1 LFFPILFTFV
11 RERFLN
17 GLIRY
22 SIIMKKFLIV
32 LFLISSVGVFA
43 QKKEGTVYMVSNAHF
58 DTQWNWTV
66 QTSISEYL
74 RNTINQNIWLF
85 ENYPNYVFNFEG
97 GIKYSWMK
105 EYYPVEYAK
114 IKEYIKQGRWH
125 ISGSSWDATD
135 PNIPS
140 PESFFRNIL
149 LGQQYYKDEFG
160 VKSTDIFLPD
170 CFGFGYTLPT
180 IAAHCGLIGFSTQK
194 LKWRTNP
201 FYGDA
206 KVPFSIGIW
215 QGIDGSR
222 IAAALDGRNYTQK
235 YDEDLSMNKE
245 IIDLVAKAPNNKAFR
260 YYGVGD
266 VGGSPTILSVE
277 SVERGIKGAG
287 PVNLVYATSDQLFKE
302 YLPFDIHPEL
312 PVYNGELLMDV
323 HATGCYTSQSAMK
336 LYNRRNEQLADAAE
350 RASVIAEWMGGVEYP
365 SAKINQAW
373 KRFIWHQFH
382 DDLTGTS
389 IPKAYTFS
397 WNDELICQSQ
407 FNDILTYASA
417 TVSRNLDTR
426 VKGVPVVVFNSLS
439 HSRKDMVH
447 AVVPF
452 ATQPKGVQVY
462 SPKGAKVNAQLI
474 SYKNGKAEVVFAAES
489 APLSYSVYDVRPSG
503 SNNSSILKTGENW
516 IENSVYKVTLDKR
529 GDIASIVDKRGN
541 KELVAKGKAIRLALF
556 TENMSTSW
564 PAWEIQKKTV
574 DQLPEA
580 IGDDVKIGV
589 TEKGSARVS
598 ITAERSY
605 KGSKFVQT
613 ISLTNGGADE
623 RIDVRTDIDWMQTNA
638 LFKVEFPLSISNPYA
653 TYDLGIGNVKR
664 ANNTLTAY
672 EVYAQQ
678 WADLS
683 EKDNSY
689 GVSIINNCKYGW
701 DKPNDNTLRLTLL
714 HTPGTTDRYTYQNK
728 QDFGHHTVTYSIVG
742 HKSDFV
748 NAGTVRMAA
757 AQNNPLY
764 AFNASKHNGALGK
777 VFSMLKVSSAQIDV
791 KAFKKAENQNE
802 YVVRV
807 YETAGKGA
815 ENVEIEFASPIV
827 SASELNGIEEVMGKT
842 EFNGNKLIV
851 NTTAFKPKT
860 YSVKLA
866 DCKNPLT
873 PAVNQIVKLKFNA
886 EGYTNDAFRDIADFD
901 GKGNSYSFDLLPE
914 KIVNEGVEFRFGK
927 IGRKNIL
934 RCSGDTIIL
943 PENSKYKTLY
953 LLASSADGDINAT
966 FTVDGNPIQ
975 RLVPYYSGFFGQ
987 WGWQGK
993 GYIKDA
999 TIGYVGAHR
1008 HNKAFGNEP
1017 YVFTYMYKIAI
1028 PVNGHNKMV
1037 VLPKDQKIAVFAA
1050 TLSEEESDTFGVA
1063 CEYRTIPQ

>member
-1 LFFPILFTFV
+1 
-11 RERFLN
+11 
-17 GLIRY
+17 
-22 SIIMKKFLIV
+22 
-32 LFLISSVGVFA
+32 
-43 QKKEGTVYMVSNAHF
+43 
-58 DTQWNWTV
+58 
-66 QTSISEYL
+66 
-74 RNTINQNIWLF
+74 
-85 ENYPNYVFNFEG
+85 
-97 GIKYSWMK
+97 
-105 EYYPVEYAK
+105 
-114 IKEYIKQGRWH
+114 
-125 ISGSSWDATD
+125 
-135 PNIPS
+135 
-140 PESFFRNIL
+140 
-149 LGQQYYKDEFG
+149 
-160 VKSTDIFLPD
+160 
-170 CFGFGYTLPT
+170 
-180 IAAHCGLIGFSTQK
+180 
-194 LKWRTNP
+194 
-201 FYGDA
+201 
-206 KVPFSIGIW
+206 
-215 QGIDGSR
+215 
-222 IAAALDGRNYTQK
+222 
-235 YDEDLSMNKE
+235 
-245 IIDLVAKAPNNKAFR
+245 
-260 YYGVGD
+260 
-266 VGGSPTILSVE
+266 
-277 SVERGIKGAG
+277 
-287 PVNLVYATSDQLFKE
+287 
-302 YLPFDIHPEL
+302 
-312 PVYNGELLMDV
+312 
-323 HATGCYTSQSAMK
+323 MK

-365 SAKINQAW
+365 AVKLNQAW

-389 IPKAYTFS
+389 IPQAYSFS

-452 ATQPKGVQVY
+452 ASQPKGVQVY
-462 SPKGAKVNAQLI
+462 SPKGTKVNSQLI
-474 SYKNGKAEVVFAAES
+474 SYKNGKAEVVFAAET
-489 APLSYSVYDVRPSG
+489 APLSYSVYDIRPSG

-556 TENMSTSW
+556 TDNMSTSW

-574 DQLPEA
+574 DQVPEA
-580 IGDDVKIGV
+580 IGDNVKIIV

-638 LFKVEFPLSISNPYA
+638 LLKVEFPLSISNPFA
-653 TYDLGIGNVKR
+653 TYDLGIGNIKR
-664 ANNTLTAY
+664 SNNTLTAY

-742 HKSDFV
+742 HKSDLV

-764 AFNASKHNGALGK
+764 AFNTSAHSGASGK
-777 VFSMLKVSSAQIDV
+777 EFSILKVSSAQIDV
-791 KAFKKAENQNE
+791 KAFKKAETQNE

-807 YETAGKGA
+807 YETEGKGA

-827 SASELNGIEEVMGKT
+827 SASELNGIEEVIGKA

-851 NTTAFKPKT
+851 NTTSFKPKT

-866 DCKNPLT
+866 ACKNPLT
-873 PAVNQIVKLKFNA
+873 PVANQVVPLKFNA
-886 EGYTNDAFRDIADFD
+886 EGYTNDGFRDIADFD
-901 GKGNSYSFDLLPE
+901 GRGNSYSFDLLPE

-934 RCSGDTIIL
+934 RCSGDTILL

-953 LLASSADGDINAT
+953 LLASSVDGDINTT
-966 FTVDGNPIQ
+966 FSVDGNPIK

-987 WGWQGK
+987 WGWQGN

-1008 HNKAFGNEP
+1008 HNRAFGNEP

-1028 PVNGHNKMV
+1028 PVNGYNKMV

-1050 TLSEEESDTFGVA
+1050 TLSEEESDTFGAA